1 MNALSWMDAHG
12 RELAHGLASLR
23 AQTDQVELWAIELAD
38 RLLAGGRL
46 LAAGN
51 GGSAAQAAHLAAE
64 LVGRFSTDRPAF
76 SALTLGADGATVTAL
91 VNDYGVTE
99 MFARQVD
106 AHGQAGDVLVLLS
119 TSGVSPNVLAAA
131 ERGRANGLRV
141 WGLTGAAPNP
151 LLARCHA
158 GIAVAA
164 GSTAAVQAVH
174 LVAIHALCAAF
185 DEQVRMALESGTPVW
200 PRRRSAEVGA

>member
-1 MNALSWMDAHG
+1 MSALSWVDAHD
-12 RELAHGLASLR
+12 RELAQGLASLR
-23 AQTDQVELWAIELAD
+23 AQSGQLELWAVELAD

-51 GGSAAQAAHLAAE
+51 GGSAAEAAHLVAE

-76 SALTLGADGATVTAL
+76 SALTLGADGPTVTAL
-91 VNDYGVTE
+91 VNDYGPTE
-99 MFARQVD
+99 MFARQVE
-106 AHGQAGDVLVLLS
+106 AHGRAGDVLALLS
-119 TSGVSPNVLAAA
+119 TSGASPNVLAAA
-131 ERGRANGLRV
+131 ERGRAGGLRV
-141 WGLTGAAPNP
+141 WALTGTAPNP

-158 GIAVAA
+158 GIAVPA

-185 DEQVRMALESGTPVW
+185 DEHVRAALSAGTPAR
-200 PRRRSAEVGA
+200 PERRSAEVGA